1 MMININNENYYSN
14 ENALKFMSASQ
25 FKSFQNCETK
35 ALAEINGEY
44 TRKSET
50 ALLVG
55 SYVDSYFEGTL
66 GKFKE
71 KHPDIFLKSGGLK
84 AEFRKAEECIERAT
98 SDDVFMHYMSGE
110 KQKIVTGTIEN
121 VAFKG
126 KLDSYIPHEAIVDLK
141 CMRGTDDVWKDGK
154 KMHWIEA
161 YGYDIQLAIYQE
173 LVFQETNERLR
184 CYIAVVTKEDVPDIQ
199 VLEIPQ
205 QRLDICLKIVKDNVE
220 LFDKIKHGDIE
231 ASRCEKCDYCRATKK
246 LKSAVPYREFA
257 PTISQPAI
265 KLPKITSTSDSS
277 IELPK
282 QEPIIANDNITS
294 NKEIISL
301 LLKLLYK
308 YSVD

>member
-1 MMININNENYYSN
+1 MININNENYYSN

-55 SYVDSYFEGTL
+55 SYVDSYFEETL
-66 GKFKE
+66 DKFKE

-246 LKSAVPYREFA
+246 LKGAVPYREFA
-257 PTISQPAI
+257 PTTSQPTIAI
-265 KLPKITSTSDSS
+265 KLPKINSVPDNS
-277 IELPK
+277 IESLEQK
-282 QEPIIANDNITS
+282 PIASDITS

>member
-1 MMININNENYYSN
+1 MITSKNYYST

-25 FKSFQNCETK
+25 FKSFQQCQAK
-35 ALAEINGEY
+35 ALAEIHGEY

-66 GKFKE
+66 SEFQE

-98 SDDVFMHYMSGE
+98 SDEYFMKMMSGE
-110 KQKIVTGTIEN
+110 KQKIVTGTINGIE
-121 VAFKG
+121 FKG

-173 LVFQETNERLR
+173 LVFQKTSERLR

-205 QRLDICLKIVKDNVE
+205 QRLDECLMLVESKAIQYQNIKDGYAE
-220 LFDKIKHGDIE
+220 P
-231 ASRCEKCDYCRATKK
+231 SRCEKCDYCKSTKK
-246 LKSAVPYREFA
+246 LKEAVPYKNCNFPISETKSE
-257 PTISQPAI
+257 PTI
-265 KLPKITSTSDSS
+265 KLPTLPTLPTSAPSAPASEFKSD
-277 IELPK
+277 
-282 QEPIIANDNITS
+282 ATS
-294 NKEIISL
+294 NKEITSL